1 MNKEKYINEDLRN
14 NTSFNYIS
22 NPSVANQL
30 NAMSISVDN
39 YGNMSYLKKLNRL
52 NNKELY
58 TTPIPNPH

>member
-39 YGNMSYLKKLNRL
+39 YGNSSYLKKLNRL

>member
-14 NTSFNYIS
+14 T
-22 NPSVANQL
+22 SVANQL

-39 YGNMSYLKKLNRL
+39 YGNSSYLKKLNRL